1 MTSQVAKK
9 HQSLAFSVGD
19 RVSHFRYGEG
29 SVTAVVR
36 NKLTVHLN
44 RCHSTKCVIADYVK
58 PISKSAR
65 LSHSRAPHY
74 PSRRVWC
81 RCGIGDVGTR

>member
-36 NKLTVHLN
+36 NKLTVHLD

-58 PISKSAR
+58 PISKSAEIIPFPAHR
-65 LSHSRAPHY
+65 II
-74 PSRRVWC
+74 RRVEY
-81 RCGIGDVGTR
+81 GVVVE